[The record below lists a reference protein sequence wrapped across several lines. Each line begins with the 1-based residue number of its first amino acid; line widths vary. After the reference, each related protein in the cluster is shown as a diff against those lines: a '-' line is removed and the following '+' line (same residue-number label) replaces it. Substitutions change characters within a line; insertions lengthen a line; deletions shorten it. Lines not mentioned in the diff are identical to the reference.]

1 MTVNFIDTL
10 AVTLVAI
17 VPRNKKRDPCR
28 VSFVSLSFPSCLS
41 ILLPNILAR
50 NRVWLDKDEIRPGD
64 LFAKALEQGLAASRA
79 VALVVSPEAMASG
92 WVEREYYRAL

>member
-1 MTVNFIDTL
+1 LTVNFIDTL

-17 VPRNKKRDPCR
+17 VRRNKKRDPAR

-50 NRVWLDKDEIRPGD
+50 NNIGLPRNGLPHRCADRL
-64 LFAKALEQGLAASRA
+64 LFQ
-79 VALVVSPEAMASG
+79 VSEFLNTG
-92 WVEREYYRAL
+92 

>member
-1 MTVNFIDTL
+1 LTVNFIDTL

-17 VPRNKKRDPCR
+17 VRRNKKRDPAR

-50 NRVWLDKDEIRPGD
+50 NTVGYLPKYHLHTHSHQCDRQSIKEIDR
-64 LFAKALEQGLAASRA
+64 QS
-79 VALVVSPEAMASG
+79 S
-92 WVEREYYRAL
+92 

>member
-1 MTVNFIDTL
+1 LTVNFIDTL

-17 VPRNKKRDPCR
+17 VRRNKKRDPAR

-50 NRVWLDKDEIRPGD
+50 NSGNNQGRIGASMSASLSGSRHQRRFD
-64 LFAKALEQGLAASRA
+64 L
-79 VALVVSPEAMASG
+79 
-92 WVEREYYRAL
+92 